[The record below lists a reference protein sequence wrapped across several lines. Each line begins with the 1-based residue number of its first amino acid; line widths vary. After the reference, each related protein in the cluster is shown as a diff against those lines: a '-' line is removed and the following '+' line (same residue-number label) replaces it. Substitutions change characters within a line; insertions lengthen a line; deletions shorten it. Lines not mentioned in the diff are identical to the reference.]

1 MSEEQAQ
8 QLLYQLQMLETY
20 FADLTQR
27 EVTLVSVLRE
37 AALAIESIKSLSM
50 NTESETLVPV
60 GMGTYVKTKII
71 SNDKIVLNVGAG
83 IAIEKDKDSAINFLE
98 AKLKEIEIALQDNT
112 VKKSQ
117 IEERLEAGKH
127 QMNQMMQQA
136 RSKNQ

>member
-20 FADLTQR
+20 LADLTQR
-27 EVTLVSVLRE
+27 ETTLVSILRE
-37 AALAIESIKSLSM
+37 SALAIESIKSIGT
-50 NTESETLVPV
+50 NAESETLVPI
-60 GMGTYVKTKII
+60 GMGTYVKTKIT

-83 IAIEKDKDSAINFLE
+83 IAIEKNKDAAINFLE
-98 AKLKEIEIALQDNT
+98 SKLKEIEIALQDNS

-117 IEERLEAGKH
+117 VEERLEAGKH

-136 RSKNQ
+136 RSKSQ

>member
-20 FADLTQR
+20 LADLTQR
-27 EVTLVSVLRE
+27 ETTLVSILRE
-37 AALAIESIKSLSM
+37 SALAIESIKSIGT
-50 NTESETLVPV
+50 NAESETLVPI
-60 GMGTYVKTKII
+60 GMGTYVKTKIT

-83 IAIEKDKDSAINFLE
+83 IAIEKTKDAAINFLE
-98 AKLKEIEIALQDNT
+98 SKLKEIEIALQDNS

-117 IEERLEAGKH
+117 VEERLEAGKH

-136 RSKNQ
+136 RSKSQ

>member
-27 EVTLVSVLRE
+27 EASLVSVLRE
-37 AALAIESIKSLSM
+37 ASFAIEAIKSLTM
-50 NTESETLVPV
+50 TTESETLVPI
-60 GMGTYVKTKII
+60 GMGTYVKTKI
-71 SNDKIVLNVGAG
+71 SSSDKIVLNIGAG
-83 IAIEKDKDSAINFLE
+83 IAVEKDKDAAINFLE
-98 AKLKEIEIALQDNT
+98 SRLKEIEIALKDNS

-117 IEERLEAGKH
+117 VEQRLETGKH
-127 QMNQMMQQA
+127 QMNQIMKQA